1 MDATSPPSPWV
12 GPLRGRPVRPCH
24 RQAEQLMNAL
34 VESVPVTPRPS
45 QPAANSGTSQVTQT
59 VRAGIECGD
68 ATGCVVPPLHLSATV
83 AFRGFAERRGYDYT
97 RSGNPTRDLLGEA
110 LAELEQGAG
119 AVVTASGMAAIT
131 LVGYLVPCGGRI
143 AAPHA

>member
-1 MDATSPPSPWV
+1 
-12 GPLRGRPVRPCH
+12 
-24 RQAEQLMNAL
+24 MNAS
-34 VESVPVTPRPS
+34 VESVPITPRVPHPRHGAPDA
-45 QPAANSGTSQVTQT
+45 PAAQPEPAAHSGTSQVTQT

-68 ATGCVVPPLHLSATV
+68 ATGCVAPPLHLSATF
-83 AFRGFAERRGYDYT
+83 AFRGFAERRAYDYT

-119 AVVTASGMAAIT
+119 AVVTASGMGAIT
-131 LVGYLVPCGGRI
+131 GVGYLVPCGGRI